1 LQRLAFGKT
10 AHPLKRKSI
19 IALKYIVPMNES
31 LLQEYREYLQL
42 KGYRPGSVQG
52 MAAQAR
58 RYEQQ
63 REQGLA
69 YYQNLRHRVAEKTLG
84 KNTFNHYVFCLKSY
98 FLFLEESGR
107 KAPTYKLLKEKKHLP
122 ETHIL
127 TVEEVKKLFVATG
140 KKPALAA
147 RDKAVLACLYHLG
160 LRAGEAANLKPADL
174 DFIENLVFVE
184 KSKTGRQRQVPISKN
199 AQDILITY
207 LQGRISKGDCFL
219 QGLKG
224 NLTANGLQQIVE
236 RIAKQAKLT
245 KRIYPHL
252 LRHSIASHLLKSGM
266 PLKQVGRFLGHQSLE
281 STQRYTHL
289 IFEE

>member
-1 LQRLAFGKT
+1 MREQ
-10 AHPLKRKSI
+10 I
-19 IALKYIVPMNES
+19 
-31 LLQEYREYLQL
+31 LQEYRDYLQL
-42 KGYRPGSVQG
+42 KGYRPGSVQS
-52 MAAQAR
+52 MAAQAK
-58 RYEQQ
+58 RYEEH
-63 REQGLA
+63 RGQGLD
-69 YYQNLRHRVAEKTLG
+69 YYQKLRQRVEEKTLS

-98 FLFLEESGR
+98 FQFLEESGR
-107 KAPTYKLLKEKKHLP
+107 KAPAYKLLKEKKHLP
-122 ETHIL
+122 ETEIL
-127 TVEEVKKLFVATG
+127 TVEEVKILFAATI
-140 KKPALAA
+140 KKPPLAA

-174 DFIENLVFVE
+174 DFIENLAFVA
-184 KSKTGRQRQVPISKN
+184 KSKTGRQRQVPMSRN

-207 LQGRISKGDCFL
+207 LQERISKGDCFL

-224 NLTANGLQQIVE
+224 NLTANGLEQIVK
-236 RIAKQAKLT
+236 RIAKQAGLK

>member
-1 LQRLAFGKT
+1 
-10 AHPLKRKSI
+10 
-19 IALKYIVPMNES
+19 MNES
-31 LLQEYREYLQL
+31 LLQEYRDYLQL
-42 KGYRPGSVQG
+42 KGYRPRSITK

-58 RYEQQ
+58 EHENQCS
-63 REQGLA
+63 
-69 YYQNLRHRVAEKTLG
+69 YYHHLQERLKAGTLS
-84 KNTFNHYVFCLKSY
+84 KNTFNHYVYCLKNY
-98 FLFLEESGR
+98 FAFLEESGR
-107 KAPTYKLLKEKKHLP
+107 KAPAYKLLKEKKHLP

-127 TVEEVKKLFVATG
+127 TVEEVRQLFAATA
-140 KKPALAA
+140 KKPELAA

-160 LRAGEAANLKPADL
+160 LRAGEAANLKPEDL
-174 DFIENLVFVE
+174 DFTESLAFVA
-184 KSKTGRQRQVPISKN
+184 KSKTGRQRQVPISRN

-207 LQGRISKGDCFL
+207 EQGRIGKGEAFL

-224 NLTANGLQQIVE
+224 SLTANGLEQIVK
-236 RIAKQAKLT
+236 RIAKQAGIK

-289 IFEE
+289 SADRQDLIFEE

>member
-1 LQRLAFGKT
+1 MREQ
-10 AHPLKRKSI
+10 I
-19 IALKYIVPMNES
+19 
-31 LLQEYREYLQL
+31 LQEYRDYLQL
-42 KGYRPGSVQG
+42 KGYRPGSVQS
-52 MAAQAR
+52 MAAQAK
-58 RYEQQ
+58 RYEEH
-63 REQGLA
+63 RGQGLD
-69 YYQNLRHRVAEKTLG
+69 YYQKLRQRVEEKTLS

-98 FLFLEESGR
+98 FQFLEESGR
-107 KAPTYKLLKEKKHLP
+107 KAPAYKLLKEKKHLP
-122 ETHIL
+122 ETEIL
-127 TVEEVKKLFVATG
+127 TVEEVKILFAATI
-140 KKPALAA
+140 KKPPLAA

-174 DFIENLVFVE
+174 DFIENLAFVA
-184 KSKTGRQRQVPISKN
+184 KSKTGRQRQVPMSRN

-224 NLTANGLQQIVE
+224 NLTANGLEQIVK
-236 RIAKQAKLT
+236 RIAKQAGLK

-266 PLKQVGRFLGHQSLE
+266 PLKQVGKFLGHQSLE

-289 IFEE
+289 IHEL

>member
-1 LQRLAFGKT
+1 MSEL
-10 AHPLKRKSI
+10 I
-19 IALKYIVPMNES
+19 
-31 LLQEYREYLQL
+31 LQEYRDYLQL
-42 KGYRPGSVQG
+42 KGYRPRSITK

-58 RYEQQ
+58 EHETQPN
-63 REQGLA
+63 
-69 YYQNLRHRVAEKTLG
+69 YYQHLRQRLAENDIA
-84 KNTFNHYVFCLKSY
+84 KNTFNHYVYCLKNY
-98 FLFLEESGR
+98 FTFLEESGR

-122 ETHIL
+122 QTHIL
-127 TVEEVKKLFVATG
+127 TVEEVKELFAATA
-140 KKPALAA
+140 KKPELAA
-147 RDKAVLACLYHLG
+147 RDKAVLVCLYNLG
-160 LRAGEAANLKPADL
+160 LRAGEAASLKPSDL
-174 DFIENLVFVE
+174 DFIENLAFVE
-184 KSKTGRQRQVPISKN
+184 KSKTGRQRQVPISRN

-207 LQGRISKGDCFL
+207 EQERISKGDCFL

-236 RIAKQAKLT
+236 RIAKQSGLK

-266 PLKQVGRFLGHQSLE
+266 PLKQVACFLGHQSLE